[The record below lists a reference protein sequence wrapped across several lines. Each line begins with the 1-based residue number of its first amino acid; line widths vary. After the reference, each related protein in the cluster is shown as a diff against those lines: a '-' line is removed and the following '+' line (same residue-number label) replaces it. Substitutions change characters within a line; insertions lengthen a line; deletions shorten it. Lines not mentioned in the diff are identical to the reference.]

1 MFKLRL
7 SLIVL
12 IGVLVFGGI
21 VISIGFL
28 TNQPI
33 NEVPQ
38 ITNQYENLEKYKTE
52 LEKIIQFNQEV
63 LDDLEDQIIN
73 SDDENLEKINEEI
86 AVMKRVIETNKAEL
100 EQVISKLSQMEP
112 DS

>member
-1 MFKLRL
+1 MRL

-12 IGVLVFGGI
+12 IGVLVVGGI

-28 TNQPI
+28 TNQSI
-33 NEVPQ
+33 DEVPQ

-63 LDDLEDQIIN
+63 LDDLENQIIN

-100 EQVISKLSQMEP
+100 EQVINKLSQMEP
-112 DS
+112 DF